1 MGAVDTTYTFTATD
15 TITSSKM
22 NNIIDQTKM
31 TTEAI
36 DGPSLEIVAPGKIR
50 VKALG
55 IGSSELATDSV
66 TTSKIANSTSTTT
79 GVTTAKIADLS
90 VTSAKLANNSITGAK
105 LANSTIE
112 ASKLNSGQTGT
123 APIIAARATLQM
135 KKGEWQGTF
144 GEYSSISAAMSISAS
159 GSPRTVTVTSAL
171 DHGFLAGEPFF
182 IWMENPNA
190 LANDQYFC
198 GFVNSV
204 VSTTQFTFLTTSTS
218 LLNATGTIYFVDPTK
233 YSSINI
239 KRVSPGTAVA
249 TSGSLNSLSTSF
261 AVFTQANPLF
271 NATFTTAL
279 LNADNGVIIGSDHYN
294 IGEVGLKYFNF
305 YSPIYGVIDTDP
317 TYYQRNFSVAVFA

>member
-1 MGAVDTTYTFTATD
+1 MGAVDTTYIFKATD

-22 NNIIDQTKM
+22 NNIIDETKM
-31 TTEAI
+31 TAEAI

-55 IGSSELATDSV
+55 IGSSELAPNSVTEFKIKNDSV
-66 TTSKIANSTSTTT
+66 ITDKIAN
-79 GVTTAKIADLS
+79 LS
-90 VTSAKLANNSITGAK
+90 VTSAKLANNSITGTK

-123 APIIAARATLQM
+123 APIIAARAILQM
-135 KKGEWQGTF
+135 KKGEWQGTS

-159 GSPRTVTVTSAL
+159 GSPRTVTVTSAS
-171 DHGFLAGEPFF
+171 DHGFLSGEPFF
-182 IWMENPNA
+182 IYMENPNA
-190 LANDQYFC
+190 NGSDQYFC

-204 VSTTQFTFLTTSTS
+204 VSTTQFTFLTPSTS
-218 LLNATGTIYFVDPTK
+218 LLNTTGTIYFVDPTK

-239 KRVSPGTAVA
+239 KRVSPGTAVEA
-249 TSGSLNSLSTSF
+249 SGSTNSLTTSF
-261 AVFTQANPLF
+261 NVFIQSNPLF

-279 LNADNGVIIGSDHYN
+279 LNADNGVIIGSDNYN

-305 YSPIYGVIDTDP
+305 YSPIYGLVDSDP

>member
-31 TTEAI
+31 TSEAI
-36 DGPSLEIVAPGKIR
+36 DGPSLEIIAPGKIR

-55 IGSSELATDSV
+55 IGSSELAPNSVTEFKIKNDSV
-66 TTSKIANSTSTTT
+66 ITN
-79 GVTTAKIADLS
+79 KIADLS
-90 VTSAKLANNSITGAK
+90 VTSAKLANNSITGTK
-105 LANSTIE
+105 LADSTIE

-135 KKGEWQGTF
+135 KKGEWQGSSVD
-144 GEYSSISAAMSISAS
+144 YSSISAAMSIAGS
-159 GSPRTVTVTSAL
+159 GSPKTVTVTSAS

-190 LANDQYFC
+190 TLSDQYFC
-198 GFVNSV
+198 GFVNTV
-204 VSTTQFTFLTTSTS
+204 ASTTQFTFLTTSTS
-218 LLNATGTIYFVDPTK
+218 LLNVTGTIYFVDPTK

-249 TSGSLNSLSTSF
+249 ESGSLSSLRTSF

-271 NATFTTAL
+271 NATFTTEL
-279 LNADNGVIIGSDHYN
+279 LNADNGVIIGSDNYN

-305 YSPIYGVIDTDP
+305 YSPIYGLLDDGP